1 LIEPMILQLFF
12 FGLVKH
18 SNASISE
25 QNAKTFFKEIQA
37 IKDKNYDNFNPNQ
50 LNTDVYQLRSK
61 HLQLFKTQTHN
72 NQDICEEDKQALKK
86 VLEIHEINKKFMNN
100 TYYGYTV
107 QNIGLLVNDLLAL
120 QCNPLSASNTI
131 LEINDD
137 ETPLELALK
146 FNDGTSVS
154 HICLNLKNRCQPL
167 PMKFQDLDKLKT
179 GQNTDA
185 IKVLCNQVQSWE
197 NHWSKFSTEMDPSQL
212 CKFIYSKN
220 NGKPGFYDRL
230 RTAISNKQVTGEL
243 LFKMD
248 ATQLYDFLSQS
259 GYHASEISIAED
271 VLLSWMG
278 EDSNAREIQE
288 KNFIANA
295 KFDINMEPTALKFI
309 LERTDVWN
317 LCSERLKSL
326 IVQPNWLKNASVLS
340 FRHFDEDKNLGD
352 YGIERL
358 MTICGNEELICKRLD
373 QNDNVK
379 MCDHELFMESQTP
392 FEMMKSESS
401 HSKNMKQN
409 ATQEYRGFQLEFNP
423 SFGKNTL
430 CLNTRRSNR
439 KESSFGVGF
448 QSQNQ
453 SSNMNKSHEEFK
465 KEKTISI
472 KTVQTTRKCKN
483 CNYTTPPLKM

>member
-1 LIEPMILQLFF
+1 M
-12 FGLVKH
+12 G
-18 SNASISE
+18 
-25 QNAKTFFKEIQA
+25 
-37 IKDKNYDNFNPNQ
+37 
-50 LNTDVYQLRSK
+50 
-61 HLQLFKTQTHN
+61 
-72 NQDICEEDKQALKK
+72 
-86 VLEIHEINKKFMNN
+86 
-100 TYYGYTV
+100 
-107 QNIGLLVNDLLAL
+107 
-120 QCNPLSASNTI
+120 
-131 LEINDD
+131 
-137 ETPLELALK
+137 
-146 FNDGTSVS
+146 
-154 HICLNLKNRCQPL
+154 
-167 PMKFQDLDKLKT
+167 DLDKLKT

-185 IKVLCNQVQSWE
+185 IKVLYNQVQSWE

-220 NGKPGFYDRL
+220 YGKTGFYDRL

-259 GYHASEISIAED
+259 GYHASEIFIAED

-317 LCSERLKSL
+317 LCSERL
-326 IVQPNWLKNASVLS
+326 
-340 FRHFDEDKNLGD
+340 
-352 YGIERL
+352 
-358 MTICGNEELICKRLD
+358 MTICGNEKLICKRLD

-392 FEMMKSESS
+392 FEMTKSESS

-453 SSNMNKSHEEFK
+453 S
-465 KEKTISI
+465 
-472 KTVQTTRKCKN
+472 
-483 CNYTTPPLKM
+483 